1 MWKELKAIDSKKL
14 KIKICELMIA
24 CYSDNFTDAYQAKA
38 DMFLWIDKI
47 CNDRDDALREVD
59 FLSGQLEAANN
70 DLRLTQIRLENLKK
84 YGAENP
90 DIRDM
95 YPSFEYHDNDSTEA
109 IRHAKQHLSEIYGK
123 DITEGDRLDPA
134 DYADLP
140 FPDVEDLAP
149 AEEVEGSEE

>member
-1 MWKELKAIDSKKL
+1 MWKELKAIEPNK
-14 KIKICELMIA
+14 MII
-24 CYSDNFTDAYQAKA
+24 
-38 DMFLWIDKI
+38 DMQRDLIDKLNELI
-47 CNDRDDALREVD
+47 EDQKREID

-70 DLRLTQIRLENLKK
+70 DLRLAQIRLENLKK

-95 YPSFEYHDNDSTEA
+95 YPNIEYH
-109 IRHAKQHLSEIYGK
+109 
-123 DITEGDRLDPA
+123 GDRLDPA

-149 AEEVEGSEE
+149 AEEVDGAND